1 VLDVCRFPHKFR
13 SRSTPTGVASALA
26 CSAQTPLSDKHFELL
41 SPLCRLGMPHLFF
54 PLRYVVFL
62 KSIGIAAGIRADLV
76 LELPPDRYPAAAQ
89 PFIAA
94 ITDPTVARVVQLF
107 GPRVCGWLR
116 YCAFVVAVCSS
127 VRICLCELHLSLIF
141 LSLFV
146 SRVRQLA

>member
-1 VLDVCRFPHKFR
+1 MCAAFLTNF
-13 SRSTPTGVASALA
+13 
-26 CSAQTPLSDKHFELL
+26 AQEVRRLLSPRLWHAPLCDKHFELL
-41 SPLCRLGMPHLFF
+41 SSVCRLGMPHLFF

-107 GPRVCGWLR
+107 GPRVCGGLR
-116 YCAFVVAVCSS
+116 YCALVVAVCSS
-127 VRICLCELHLSLIF
+127 DRICLCELRLSLSSF
-141 LSLFV
+141 FHFSSRACASLL
-146 SRVRQLA
+146 RMCR